1 MEDYRELLEKL
12 LRKALPYV
20 EQDAENFEAKK
31 LSLEIKNILSGVGVD
46 LYR

>member
-20 EQDAENFEAKK
+20 EQDAENFEDAKK
-31 LSLEIKNILSGVGVD
+31 LSLEIKNILDGID
-46 LYR
+46 EQN